1 MKKLFMVASALLA
14 VSVAVAEVFPL
25 KVRVD
30 TKDIQSIDFDVSKGR
45 EGVANLLYDYCTKLP
60 KKTIN
65 ALNKAQFFKNELSF
79 VFENPVSVNNRVTGQ
94 PSHIGDCKF
103 DKAKGA
109 YKLTQINGVDAVV
122 KQGVSKEKIIA
133 DIAEGLELYYDAMS
147 GKSAFSALEEVAE
160 YLAEIK
166 KDKK

>member
-1 MKKLFMVASALLA
+1 MVAGLLLA
-14 VSVAVAEVFPL
+14 FELAFAEVVTL

-30 TKDIQSIDFDVSKGR
+30 TKDIQNIDFEVSKGR

-65 ALNKAQFFKNELSF
+65 ALNKAQFFKNELSL
-79 VFENPVSVNNRVTGQ
+79 VFDNPVAVNSRVTGQ

-103 DKAKGA
+103 DKVKGA

-133 DIAEGLELYYDAMS
+133 DIAEELVLYYDAMS

-160 YLAEIK
+160 YLAEQK
-166 KDKK
+166 KK